1 MNNKG
6 VAIRYG
12 DVAPEAKEN
21 FVPTAS
27 ESEFD
32 TLSQLQQYN
41 LDFPNYA
48 NPCELYQTVLDGT
61 ASAFPSVPEQANLG
75 LWSERLSAENGNFEY
90 TETIPKKYIV
100 TGTGSFDNTCGYVE
114 INGVKYTSAFSV
126 EVNYGTKV
134 IVKVSAGTSAI
145 YDRCN
150 IDFNNNR
157 VLDGSGRCNFI
168 VTGKTD
174 INFVVQT
181 SEKIYGFAKWWEAY
195 ITMPTDVATEEIK
208 KGYPIELTLTSDGQ
222 YTSQGLTL
230 TFDTY
235 NNIYAT
241 RLKIKWLRIT
251 DEGITTLDEKEYN
264 PDNAFYFCRNF
275 VENYNKV
282 VITFYSL
289 NMPKNRLKLRVID
302 YGYGAFFYGDELRN
316 VKITQELD
324 PISTQISINV
334 VDFTLD
340 SKTDMEYSFQTK
352 QPLSVYFNGELK
364 ATTFV
369 KKSTRKA
376 KRLWDIQSEDYIGL
390 LDSIPYYGGIYTN
403 KNAVELLTDIFTVA
417 KVPYSIDD
425 VFADATVTGYIPYT
439 TCRDAIMQ
447 VAFAIQAVVDT
458 SNVDYV
464 NVYKLSADDE
474 FAQEPIPLNRIM
486 QGQNFADEETVT
498 GVEVAVHSYKPIIE
512 KIDVYDASESGTGQ
526 NIFVKFSE
534 PLHDLSII
542 NGSFAVDDKGNEL
555 KHTNYAVINANTGC
569 ILRGQQY
576 EHTTQTR
583 RKNNP
588 VVLASEIEKVVS
600 VENAT
605 LVSQHNIDNI
615 IEKCYNWLIK
625 TNTTNLKIVEG
636 KHVQYGDYVKYGE
649 KKYGTFKYGKQPN
662 IITYDKIVN
671 VGENIKAETEYL
683 GVVSGRL
690 IKQSFNLN
698 GNIIVKEAVLK

>member
-1 MNNKG
+1 MNIRG

-21 FVPTAS
+21 FVPMAS

-32 TLSQLQQYN
+32 NLSQLQQYN
-41 LDFPNYA
+41 LNFPNYA
-48 NPCELYQTVLDGT
+48 NPCELYSVVLDGT

-75 LWSERLSAENGNFEY
+75 LWSEQISNDDGTF
-90 TETIPKKYIV
+90 TEPIV
-100 TGTGSFDNTCGYVE
+100 LE
-114 INGVKYTSAFSV
+114 LESV
-126 EVNYGTKV
+126 
-134 IVKVSAGTSAI
+134 
-145 YDRCN
+145 
-150 IDFNNNR
+150 
-157 VLDGSGRCNFI
+157 
-168 VTGKTD
+168 
-174 INFVVQT
+174 
-181 SEKIYGFAKWWEAY
+181 
-195 ITMPTDVATEEIK
+195 
-208 KGYPIELTLTSDGQ
+208 GQ
-222 YTSQGLTL
+222 YSSQGLTL

-235 NNIYAT
+235 NGIYAT
-241 RLKIKWLRIT
+241 RVGIKWLRIT

-302 YGYGAFFYGDELRN
+302 YGYGTFFYGDELRE
-316 VKITQELD
+316 VKLIQEID
-324 PISTQISINV
+324 PISTQISINTA
-334 VDFTLD
+334 DFTLD
-340 SKTDMEYSFQTK
+340 SKSDMEYSFQAK

-376 KRLWDIQSEDYIGL
+376 KRLWSIQSEDYIGL
-390 LDSIPYYGGIYTN
+390 LDSIPYYGGIYAE
-403 KNAVELLTDIFTVA
+403 KNAIELLTDIFTVA
-417 KVPYSIDD
+417 KVPYIIDD
-425 VFADATVTGYIPYT
+425 VFADAVVTGYIPFT
-439 TCRDAIMQ
+439 TCREALMQ

-458 SNVDYV
+458 SNSEVV
-464 NVYKLSADDE
+464 KVFALDE
-474 FAQEPIPLNRIM
+474 DVKQTIPLNRIM
-486 QGQNFADEETVT
+486 QGQNFADDETVT
-498 GVEVAVHSYKPIIE
+498 GVEVIVHSYNPITETIN
-512 KIDVYDASESGTGQ
+512 VYNSIESGMGE
-526 NIFVKFSE
+526 NIFVKFRE
-534 PLHDLSII
+534 PLHDLSIK
-542 NGSFAVDDKGNEL
+542 NGEIVSSG
-555 KHTNYAVINANTGC
+555 TNYAIINANSGC
-569 ILRGQQY
+569 ILKGQKY

-583 RKNNP
+583 RQNRKDVGANT
-588 VVLASEIEKVVS
+588 IEKIVAI
-600 VENAT
+600 ENAT
-605 LVSQHNIDNI
+605 LVSQYNIDNVL
-615 IEKCYNWLIK
+615 EKCYNWLIK

-636 KHVQYGDYVKYGE
+636 KHIKYGDYVKYGE

>member
-1 MNNKG
+1 MMNKG

-21 FVPTAS
+21 FYPTVS
-27 ESEFD
+27 EMAFDQSEK
-32 TLSQLQQYN
+32 LMQYN

-61 ASAFPSVPEQANLG
+61 ATAFPSVPEQANLG
-75 LWSERLSAENGNFEY
+75 LWSEQISNDDGTFSE
-90 TETIPKKYIV
+90 PIV
-100 TGTGSFDNTCGYVE
+100 LE
-114 INGVKYTSAFSV
+114 LESV
-126 EVNYGTKV
+126 
-134 IVKVSAGTSAI
+134 
-145 YDRCN
+145 
-150 IDFNNNR
+150 
-157 VLDGSGRCNFI
+157 
-168 VTGKTD
+168 
-174 INFVVQT
+174 
-181 SEKIYGFAKWWEAY
+181 
-195 ITMPTDVATEEIK
+195 
-208 KGYPIELTLTSDGQ
+208 GQ
-222 YTSQGLTL
+222 YSSQGLTL

-235 NNIYAT
+235 NGIFAT
-241 RLKIKWLRIT
+241 RVGIKWLRIT
-251 DEGITTLDEKEYN
+251 DGGIETLAKQEFT

-302 YGYGAFFYGDELRN
+302 YGYGTFFYGDELRG
-316 VKITQELD
+316 VKLIQEID
-324 PISTQISINV
+324 PISTQISINTA
-334 VDFTLD
+334 DFTLD
-340 SKTDMEYSFQTK
+340 SKTDMEYSFQAK

-376 KRLWDIQSEDYIGL
+376 KRLWSIQSEDYIGL

-417 KVPYSIDD
+417 KVPYSIDE
-425 VFADATVTGYIPYT
+425 VFADAVVTGYIPFT
-439 TCRDAIMQ
+439 TCRDALMQ

-458 SNVDYV
+458 SNSEVV
-464 NVYKLSADDE
+464 KVFALDDDVK
-474 FAQEPIPLNRIM
+474 QTVPLNRIM

-498 GVEVAVHSYKPIIE
+498 GVEMAVHSYKPITE
-512 KIDVYDASESGTGQ
+512 TIDVYDATESGTGQ

-534 PLHDLSII
+534 PLHDLSIT
-542 NGSFAVDDKGNEL
+542 NGSFAIDDKGNEL
-555 KHTNYAVINANTGC
+555 KHTNYAVINANANC
-569 ILRGQQY
+569 ILKGQQY

-588 VVLASEIEKVVS
+588 VVLASEIEKVVAI
-600 VENAT
+600 ENAT
-605 LVSQHNIDNI
+605 LVSQHNIDNV

-636 KHVQYGDYVKYGE
+636 KHIQYGEPY
-649 KKYGTFKYGKQPN
+649 KYGTGLKYGSGIKYGGKHPN
-662 IITYDKIVN
+662 IITYDEKVN

-683 GVVSGRL
+683 GVVGGRL